1 MIAFITLW
9 AEILAGMV
17 GLFLGVILLF
27 AFVAITLIWPIG
39 LIEKKFGGSIGGF
52 FFWVLY
58 VLAWFSAIGA
68 ALTILFNK

>member
-27 AFVAITLIWPIG
+27 AFVGITLVFPLNW
-39 LIEKKFGGSIGGF
+39 IEKKIGGSIRGF
-52 FFWVLY
+52 SLWVFYLFMWLS
-58 VLAWFSAIGA
+58 VVAA